1 MDFQKYIL
9 KGTLFIFTTLL
20 ISSCVQKTKKQKVEF
35 FVDVR
40 DIENVNSIGVR
51 GSTPPLNWNQ
61 NFELKDDNNDSIYTG
76 TIIFEIP
83 YDFVELKLVK
93 NEDQFELNNQPN
105 RKLLFDKSGDTK
117 YQVKFDKK
125 E

>member
-1 MDFQKYIL
+1 MIFQKYIL
-9 KGTLFIFTTLL
+9 KGILFICSTLL
-20 ISSCVQKTKKQKVEF
+20 ISSCVQRTKEQKVDF
-35 FVDVR
+35 FVDAR
-40 DIENVNSIGVR
+40 NIENVNSIGVR

-76 TIIFEIP
+76 TIVFDIP

-105 RKLLFDKSGDTK
+105 RRLIFDKSGKTK
-117 YQVKFDKK
+117 YQLKFDQN

>member
-1 MDFQKYIL
+1 MYYNKSVL
-9 KGTLFIFTTLL
+9 KGTLFVFLSLI
-20 ISSCVQKTKKQKVEF
+20 ISSCVQRTKEQKVDF
-35 FVDVR
+35 FVDAR

-51 GSTPPLNWNQ
+51 GSKPPLNWNQ

-76 TIIFEIP
+76 TIVFDIP

-105 RKLLFDKSGDTK
+105 RKLIFDKSGDTE
-117 YQVKFDKK
+117 YQVIFDKK

>member
-1 MDFQKYIL
+1 MNFQKYIL
-9 KGTLFIFTTLL
+9 KGILFICLTVL
-20 ISSCVQKTKKQKVEF
+20 ISSCVQRTKKQKVDF
-35 FVDVR
+35 FVDAR
-40 DIENVNSIGVR
+40 DIKNVNSIGVR

-76 TIIFEIP
+76 TIVFDIP

-105 RKLLFDKSGDTK
+105 RRLIFDKSGDTK
-117 YQVKFDKK
+117 YQLKFDKK

>member
-1 MDFQKYIL
+1 MYCKKSVL
-9 KGTLFIFTTLL
+9 KGTFFIYLAL
-20 ISSCVQKTKKQKVEF
+20 IISSCVQKTKKQKVDF

-40 DIENVNSIGVR
+40 EIENVTSIGVR

-76 TIIFEIP
+76 TIVFDIP
-83 YDFVELKLVK
+83 YDFVELKFVK

-105 RKLLFDKSGDTK
+105 RMLLFDRSGNTK
-117 YQVKFDKK
+117 YQIKFDMK
-125 E
+125 